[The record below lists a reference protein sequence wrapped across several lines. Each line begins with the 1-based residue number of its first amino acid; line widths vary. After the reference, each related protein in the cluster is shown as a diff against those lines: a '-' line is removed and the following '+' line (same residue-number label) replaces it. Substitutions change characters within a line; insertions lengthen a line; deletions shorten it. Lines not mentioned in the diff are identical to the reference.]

1 MTIVERVLLLQR
13 VELFA
18 GVTTEQ
24 LSYIA
29 TIAEEVTVRAGKVLY
44 RENDPPDGLYVV
56 ISGTVAAYRG
66 GEIVARIRTDGSFG
80 VWALFDDTARLTSAE
95 ADEDSRLLFVPREPF
110 YEVLSNHVDIVQG
123 LFKQL
128 VRRLHELATIVEK

>member
-13 VELFA
+13 VEVFG

-29 TIAEEVTVRAGKVLY
+29 MIAEEITARAGKVLY
-44 RENDPPDGLYVV
+44 RENDPPDGLYIV
-56 ISGTVAAYRG
+56 ISGTIAAWRG
-66 GEIVARIRTDGSFG
+66 GEVVDRIRTDGSFG
-80 VWALFDDTARLTSAE
+80 VWALFDDRLRLTSAE
-95 ADEDSRLLFVPREPF
+95 TEEDSRLLFVPREQF

-128 VRRLHELATIVEK
+128 VQRLHQLATILEK